1 MSRCLLS
8 ARPRARVLPA
18 FTSKAAS
25 SALFPLRA
33 LAAPLA
39 PMALTLCTLAP
50 AAVMAASVQGAAS
63 DSTTAAAAA
72 AATATAAASAVSP
85 SKLDS
90 ITVTGSRSPMR
101 LADVLGDLTLISRD
115 EIERQGYGSL
125 PDLLRN
131 VAGLE
136 MSRNGGAGA
145 STSLYLRGAESR
157 HTVVLIDGV
166 RIDSQSTG
174 GADWQTLP
182 LSQIDRVEVLKGP
195 ASALYGSDAIGGV
208 VQIFTRRGNGRTQ
221 VDLGLGGG
229 NLGASRADASI
240 TGGTRRFDYAASVA
254 MDRSTSFNSYVRTG
268 TSTSNPDKDGW
279 RNYSGSLR
287 LGSWLNDA
295 HRVEA
300 VAFKSR
306 TNSGYDA
313 SRTADDRN
321 ITTTESGRLAWTG
334 NWSPALSTE
343 LSLSESRTELE
354 TRPTSV
360 YLTRTRLRTATLQA
374 FYQLDAH
381 QQINALLERRE
392 DQLVNSALVTQGKD
406 TRYDNALG
414 LSYLLKAGAASLQL
428 HGRHD
433 DDQQFGG
440 ANTGIA
446 AAGYQLGGGWRATA
460 SVGNA
465 FRAPTL
471 YQRGSLYG
479 PNLALPGVQA
489 LRPERAHNTELGV
502 NWADAGRDVALT
514 TYRNEVSDLI
524 AFGAAGTCPSP
535 TGCYGNVARATLR
548 GISLKAG
555 AQVGPVHLSGHV
567 DISDPTDN
575 STGNT
580 LARRARRFGSLRA
593 DTELAA
599 WTLGATLQASGDR
612 WNDAANKTRLGGYG
626 LLNLDA
632 SWRVAPDWRLQFN
645 IDNAFNRSYQTA
657 TYYAQAPRTWM
668 VTLRYSPSF

>member
-1 MSRCLLS
+1 MSRCFLS
-8 ARPRARVLPA
+8 VRPRARALPA
-18 FTSKAAS
+18 FTSSTAL
-25 SALFPLRA
+25 SALFSLRS
-33 LAAPLA
+33 LS
-39 PMALTLCTLAP
+39 ALTLAAVTPAALLAAEAPTAP
-50 AAVMAASVQGAAS
+50 AR
-63 DSTTAAAAA
+63 
-72 AATATAAASAVSP
+72 
-85 SKLDS
+85 KLDD

-115 EIERQGYGSL
+115 DIERQGYGSL

-136 MSRNGGAGA
+136 MSRNGSAGA
-145 STSLYLRGAESR
+145 NTSLYLRGAETR

-221 VDLGLGGG
+221 VELGLGGG
-229 NLGASRADASI
+229 NLGASRADASV
-240 TGGTRRFDYAASVA
+240 TGGSRRFDYAASLA
-254 MDRSTSFNSYVRTG
+254 MDRGTGFNSYVRTG
-268 TSTSNPDKDGW
+268 TSSSNPDKDGW

-295 HRVEA
+295 HRIEA

-334 NWSPALSTE
+334 VWSPALSTD
-343 LSLSESRTELE
+343 LSLSESRSELE
-354 TRPTSV
+354 TGPTSV

-374 FYQLDAH
+374 FYRVDEH

-392 DQLVNSALVTQGKD
+392 DQLDNSALVTNGKD

-440 ANTGIA
+440 VNTGIA

-471 YQRGSLYG
+471 YQRGSIYG
-479 PNLALPGVQA
+479 PNLALPGVEA
-489 LRPERAHNTELGV
+489 LRPERAHNAELGL
-502 NWADAGRDVALT
+502 NWAGAGHEFAIT
-514 TYRNEVSDLI
+514 TYRNEVRDLI
-524 AFGAAGTCPSP
+524 AFGAAGTCPSS
-535 TGCYGNVARATLR
+535 TGCYGNIAQATLR
-548 GISLKAG
+548 GTSLKAG
-555 AQVGPVHLSGHV
+555 TQLGRVHLSGHL
-567 DISDPTDN
+567 DLSDPTDN

-593 DTELAA
+593 DTDLAA
-599 WTLGATLQASGDR
+599 WTLGATLQASGER

-626 LLNLDA
+626 LVNLDA
-632 SWRVAPDWRLQFN
+632 TWRFTPDWRVQFN

>member
-1 MSRCLLS
+1 MSRCSSS

-18 FTSKAAS
+18 LTSLTAFT
-25 SALFPLRA
+25 
-33 LAAPLA
+33 
-39 PMALTLCTLAP
+39 ALTAFLSAP
-50 AAVMAASVQGAAS
+50 IH
-63 DSTTAAAAA
+63 
-72 AATATAAASAVSP
+72 AATADADTQKAADAPSP
-85 SKLDS
+85 TIPKLDN

-101 LADVLGDLTLISRD
+101 LADALGDLTLITRD
-115 EIERQGYGSL
+115 DIERQAYGSL

-131 VAGLE
+131 VAGIE
-136 MSRNGGAGA
+136 MTRNGSAGA
-145 STSLYLRGAESR
+145 NTSLYVRGAETR

-166 RIDSQSTG
+166 RVDSQSTG
-174 GADWQTLP
+174 GADWQNIP

-221 VDLGLGGG
+221 VELGLGGG

-240 TGGTRRFDYAASVA
+240 TGGSRRFDYAATLA
-254 MDRSTSFNSYVRTG
+254 MDRGTGFNSYVRTG
-268 TSTSNPDKDGW
+268 TSSSNPDKDGW
-279 RNYSGSLR
+279 RNYSGSVR
-287 LGSWLNDA
+287 LGGWLNDA
-295 HRVEA
+295 HRLEA

-313 SRTADDRN
+313 SKTADDRN

-334 NWSPALSTE
+334 VWSPALSTE
-343 LSLSESRTELE
+343 LSLSESRSELE
-354 TRPTSV
+354 TGPTSV
-360 YLTRTRLRTATLQA
+360 YLTRTRLRTATLLA
-374 FYQLDAH
+374 FYKLDEH
-381 QQINALLERRE
+381 QQINTLLERRE
-392 DQLVNSALVTQGKD
+392 DQLVNNSLLNNGKD
-406 TRYDNALG
+406 DRYDNAVG

-440 ANTGIA
+440 TNTGTA
-446 AAGYQLGGGWRATA
+446 AAGYQLGAGWRATA

-471 YQRGSLYG
+471 YQRGSTYG
-479 PNLALPGVQA
+479 PDLSLPGVQA
-489 LRPERAHNTELGV
+489 LRPERAHSAELGL
-502 NWADAGRDVALT
+502 NWSSGGHEFAVT
-514 TYRNEVSDLI
+514 TYRNEVRDLI
-524 AFGAAGTCPSP
+524 AFGAAGTCPS
-535 TGCYGNVARATLR
+535 TVGCYGNVARATLK
-548 GISLKAG
+548 GTSVKAG
-555 AQVGPVHLSGHV
+555 TQLGLVHLSGHL
-567 DISDPTDN
+567 DFSDPTDD

-599 WTLGATLQASGDR
+599 WTFGATLQASGAR
-612 WNDAANKTRLGGYG
+612 WNDAANKTRLAGYG

-632 SWRVAPDWRLQFN
+632 GYRFAPDWRVQFN
-645 IDNAFNRSYQTA
+645 VDNAFNRSYQTS

-668 VTLRYSPSF
+668 VTLRYSPTF